1 MELKQMIKNAL
12 TKEQILNRKPILQEV
27 QIPQWGGFV
36 NIRPLTLA
44 EQTRLAELGT
54 KFEKANTAARVK
66 SITLQVIKWSVTDA
80 DGVALFDDSD
90 LDLLLQSDASAIM
103 SLQDAIIR
111 YSGLTEESRRELEK
125 NLLNQADEASS

>member
-1 MELKQMIKNAL
+1 MELNKMSKNAL

-36 NIRPLTLA
+36 YIRPLTVA
-44 EQTRLAELGT
+44 EQTKLAELGT
-54 KFEKANTAARVK
+54 KHEKANTAARVK
-66 SITLQVIKWSVTDA
+66 NITLQVIKWSVTDA
-80 DGVALFDDSD
+80 DGAALFDDAD
-90 LDLLLQSDASAIM
+90 LDRLLQSDASAIM